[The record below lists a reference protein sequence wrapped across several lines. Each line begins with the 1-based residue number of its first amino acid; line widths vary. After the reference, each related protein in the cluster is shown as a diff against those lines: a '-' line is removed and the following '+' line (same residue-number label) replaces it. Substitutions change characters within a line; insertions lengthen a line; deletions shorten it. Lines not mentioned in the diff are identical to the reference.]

1 MAPLNKLALVALL
14 AAGLVTSAQAA
25 SIYKYLDENGR
36 TVFNS
41 SMPPDRVKDGYTI
54 MNERGQVIEVVPR
67 QLTPAEIAARNAAEE
82 LRLAEEE
89 ATRKQQEADNMLVRA
104 YKSPDEIIAQRD
116 VRVMRLDGRI
126 IELTGNLAKVD
137 AEVTRLTQLVEAA
150 RTAGTEPEAAI
161 VAKLDDQTAERLSLQ
176 NEITVVEAEKQ
187 EEIATAERNAK
198 RLGEL
203 LGVAEQPA
211 AQ

>member
-1 MAPLNKLALVALL
+1 MAPLNKLALVGLL
-14 AAGLVTSAQAA
+14 AAGIASGVQAA
-25 SIYKYLDENGR
+25 NIYKYLDENGR

-41 SMPPDRVKDGYTI
+41 SVPPDRVKYGYTI

-67 QLTPAEIAARNAAEE
+67 QLTPEEIAARNAAEE

-89 ATRKQQEADNMLVRA
+89 ATRKQQEADSLLLRT
-104 YKSPDEIIAQRD
+104 YTSPDEIIAQRD
-116 VRVMRLDGRI
+116 VRVMRLDSRI
-126 IELTGNLAKVD
+126 IELTGNLSKVD

-150 RTAGTEPEAAI
+150 KTAGTAADAAT
-161 VAKLDDQTAERLSLQ
+161 VAKLEEQTAERLSLQ

-187 EEIATAERNAK
+187 DEIAMAERNAQ
-198 RLGEL
+198 RLTEL
-203 LGVAEQPA
+203 LGTAEQAA

>member
-1 MAPLNKLALVALL
+1 MAPLNKLALAGLL
-14 AAGLVTSAQAA
+14 AAGLAA
-25 SIYKYLDENGR
+25 GAHAANIYKYLDESGR

-41 SMPPDRVKDGYTI
+41 SIPPELVKNGYTI

-67 QLTPAEIAARNAAEE
+67 ALTPAEIAARDAAEQQ
-82 LRLAEEE
+82 RLVEEE
-89 ATRKQQEADNMLVRA
+89 ARRKQQEADALLLRTYTSV
-104 YKSPDEIIAQRD
+104 DEIIAQRD
-116 VRVMRLDGRI
+116 VRVMRLDSRL
-126 IELTGNLAKVD
+126 IELTGNLSKAD
-137 AEVTRLTQLVEAA
+137 AEIARLSALADAAKAEGKEPAAAVVMQLDV
-150 RTAGTEPEAAI
+150 
-161 VAKLDDQTAERLSLQ
+161 QQAERTSLQ

-187 EEIATAERNAK
+187 EEMEVAERNAR

>member
-25 SIYKYLDENGR
+25 NIYKYLDENGR

>member
-1 MAPLNKLALVALL
+1 MAPLNKLALVGLL
-14 AAGLVTSAQAA
+14 AAGIAASAQAA
-25 SIYKYLDENGR
+25 NIYKYLDENGR

-41 SMPPDRVKDGYTI
+41 SMPPEMVKNGYTI

-67 QLTPAEIAARNAAEE
+67 QLTPAEIAARNAAEA

-89 ATRKQQEADNMLVRA
+89 AARKQQESDNLLVRT

-116 VRVMRLDGRI
+116 VRVMRLDSRI

-150 RTAGTEPEAAI
+150 KTAGTEPEAA
-161 VAKLDDQTAERLSLQ
+161 VLAKLDEQTAERLSLQ

-187 EEIATAERNAK
+187 EEMAMAERNAQ
-198 RLGEL
+198 RLTEL
-203 LGVAEQPA
+203 LGAAEQPA